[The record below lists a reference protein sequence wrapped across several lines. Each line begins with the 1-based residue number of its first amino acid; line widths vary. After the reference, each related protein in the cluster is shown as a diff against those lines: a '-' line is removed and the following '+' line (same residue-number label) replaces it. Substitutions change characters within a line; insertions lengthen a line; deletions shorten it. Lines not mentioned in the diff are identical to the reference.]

1 MNSWYD
7 RDDWYAPL
15 ETSGDDP
22 GEEKKIRRQKRI
34 RAFGALVILV
44 ALLGVTALSLTNL
57 VKKTTAIR
65 ASSQA
70 ENTDNLPEEYPEE
83 YKDFFSR
90 FYTPVETKNSV
101 VSIPRTDEKYD
112 FSLKLKRRK
121 ESELTLQQL
130 YRSCSPSIVA
140 IAGYQKGIVG
150 YNWGTGVVLSADGLI
165 LTNTH
170 VIDQC
175 DRAEVIFEDD
185 VTYTAS
191 LIGADSTSDIA
202 LLKIDASGLPAAAFG
217 DSAFLSVGDS
227 VAAIGNPL
235 GDDFTRTLTNGII
248 SAIDR
253 DVMHDGHKMT
263 LLQTNTALN
272 EGNSGGA
279 LFNMYGQVVGITNMK
294 MISAT
299 SGIEGIGFAIPS
311 STVKTV
317 VAALLADGEVKGRPS
332 IGITVGEIP
341 EEAAEKY
348 DLPAGLYV
356 ASVTKGTDAWQ
367 QGVREGDIILEANG
381 TPVVKTAELNDLK
394 NKLQVGDSITLKLWR
409 DGKELQLCIK
419 LMDTNEVYR

>member
-7 RDDWYAPL
+7 PDDWYAPL
-15 ETSGDDP
+15 EAAGNDP
-22 GEEKKIRRQKRI
+22 LEEKKNRQQKRI
-34 RAFGALVILV
+34 RAFVAIFILA
-44 ALLGVTALSLTNL
+44 ALLFATGLSLTNL
-57 VKKTTAIR
+57 IRKTAEIR
-65 ASSQA
+65 AAVQPESD
-70 ENTDNLPEEYPEE
+70 ELPEEYPDN
-83 YKDFFSR
+83 YQDFFSR
-90 FYTPVETKNSV
+90 YYTPVETKNSV
-101 VSIPRTDEKYD
+101 VSIPRTEEKSVFD
-112 FSLKLKRRK
+112 LKLERRK
-121 ESELTLQQL
+121 EAELTLQQL
-130 YRSCSPSIVA
+130 YENCSPCIVA
-140 IAGYQKGIVG
+140 IAGYEKGIVG
-150 YNWGTGVVLSADGLI
+150 YNWGTGVVLSEDGLI

-175 DRAEVIFEDD
+175 DRAEVIFGDD

-202 LLKIDASGLPAAAFG
+202 LLKIDASGLPAASFG
-217 DSAFLSVGDS
+217 DSASLSVGDS

-235 GDDFTRTLTNGII
+235 GNDFTRTLTNGII

-294 MISAT
+294 MISAS

-341 EEAAEKY
+341 EEAAERY
-348 DLPAGLYV
+348 GLPDGLYI
-356 ASVTKGTDAWQ
+356 ASVIKETDAWK
-367 QGVREGDIILEANG
+367 QGLREGDIILEADG
-381 TPVVKTAELNDLK
+381 TPVGKTEELNDLK
-394 NKLQVGDSITLKLWR
+394 NKLQVGDRITLKIWR
-409 DGKELQLCIK
+409 DGRELQVGVM
-419 LMDTNEVYR
+419 LMDTNEVYK